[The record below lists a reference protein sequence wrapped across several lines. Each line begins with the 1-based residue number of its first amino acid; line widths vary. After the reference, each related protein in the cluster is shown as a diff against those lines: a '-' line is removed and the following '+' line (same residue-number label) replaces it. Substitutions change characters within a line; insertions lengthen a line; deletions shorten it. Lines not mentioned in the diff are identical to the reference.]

1 MRAALQSLNAFFH
14 KPALGLLVIRIALGV
29 IFILAG
35 WNKLVAGKAAL
46 AKVGSRIDVIGLEV
60 GSMNAASFFFGVMAA
75 GTELVCGALLILG
88 LLFRP
93 SLLLL
98 FFTMVVA
105 TLVKIEDHGM
115 DLTQFG
121 YPLVMA
127 CVLAGLFFTGAGRLA
142 LIRDE

>member
-1 MRAALQSLNAFFH
+1 MKAALQSLNAFFH
-14 KPALGLLVIRIALGV
+14 KPAFGVLVIRIALGG
-29 IFILAG
+29 IFIFAG
-35 WNKLVAGKAAL
+35 WNKLTAGKAAL
-46 AKVGSRIDVIGLEV
+46 AKVGARIDVIGLEV
-60 GSMNAASFFFGVMAA
+60 GSMNAPAFFFGVMAA

-93 SLLLL
+93 SLFLL

-142 LIRDE
+142 LVRDE